1 MSAIH
6 IQYQDLVSATETAQT
21 FVASLTPNAMTSIG
35 IASMM
40 LTNFLASGM
49 VCGFFDEE
57 FVDNL
62 MDAIRESI
70 DESVKSLNDG
80 LAEEA
85 AAQTIQ

>member
-1 MSAIH
+1 MSATH

-21 FVASLTPNAMTSIG
+21 FVASLAPDAITSVG
-35 IASMM
+35 IAGMM
-40 LTNFLASGM
+40 LTNFLASGV
-49 VCGFFDEE
+49 VCGFFNEE
-57 FVDNL
+57 FIDNL